1 MALGFAKP
9 IPVRIIACC
18 FSCTPVAS
26 VPRLSPI
33 PLDSETGL
41 GLIGGDL
48 ARTSEPRAANA
59 HQRAPQTRQR
69 GYPGQ
74 SSPASR
80 SRTTLNGEGAI
91 AKLVVSRSRLATQK
105 EKAERPSS
113 WAAFHFANWRG
124 FDPALALLAPPA
136 AAPDSPMRWPR
147 SATPLRVCRPNP
159 HQHRLVGRQEQPKAG
174 GPRQPLAIAP
184 AHESRSGNWLM
195 TQPLRFEKI
204 PAISAHYPGRS

>member
-113 WAAFHFANWRG
+113 WRPFILRIGVASIPRLPFWRPQPQPRTRPCAGPDRPHLSESAGQTRTSIGLWAARSNPKLAARANH
-124 FDPALALLAPPA
+124 LQL
-136 AAPDSPMRWPR
+136 
-147 SATPLRVCRPNP
+147 PLPT
-159 HQHRLVGRQEQPKAG
+159 KAEAVIG
-174 GPRQPLAIAP
+174 L
-184 AHESRSGNWLM
+184 
-195 TQPLRFEKI
+195 
-204 PAISAHYPGRS
+204 